1 MGTKLIEIN
10 ELIEINDT
18 EIGLQKLPSILN
30 TAIVT
35 PKYSTSYMDK
45 HSGALEIKMGNCIYV
60 IPGMMVIDDKQRFIV
75 QVKNISLKKCSLNK
89 KKMLLKEIAKNSHA
103 YAVND
108 EQEEVAIKIYEHMS
122 EEEKNEKNGI
132 FLKNYLLENEK
143 YILNAIFIHEN
154 VELLKIYLDSVIS
167 TYEDLQFVVDFLD
180 KQSDSIKNYMEMRAY
195 ILQLLNAKPQ
205 SIKNAFDL

>member
-1 MGTKLIEIN
+1 MSPKT
-10 ELIEINDT
+10 IEINDT

-45 HSGALEIKMGNCIYV
+45 HSGALEIKMGNCIHV
-60 IPGMMVIDDKQRFIV
+60 IPEMMEADDKRRFVV
-75 QVKNISLKKCSLNK
+75 QVKNISSKKCSLNK
-89 KKMLLKEIAKNSHA
+89 KKVLLKEITKDSHA

-132 FLKNYLLENEK
+132 FLKNYLLENEN
-143 YILNAIFIHEN
+143 YILNAIFAHEN
-154 VELLKIYLDSVIS
+154 IELLKIYLDSVIS
-167 TYEDLQFVVDFLD
+167 TYEDLQFVIDFLD
-180 KQSDSIKNYMEMRAY
+180 KQSDTVTNYLEMRAY
-195 ILQLLNAKPQ
+195 VLQLLNSNPKD
-205 SIKNAFDL
+205 IKNDFDL